1 MAPPNGPLSFK
12 ALVIL
17 VLIVAAGALCFRLP
31 RLDLRPMHTDE
42 AVHADKLGIL
52 LDTGRYTYNPEDY
65 HGPTLYYFTLPCVWL
80 TGARSYAEIRNEI
93 PLRIVPAFFGT
104 GLILLLLL
112 FQDGLGRR
120 ASLCAALL
128 TALSPA
134 MVFYSRYYIQ
144 EILLVFFTFAAIVSI
159 WRYTRS
165 RKLGWALLAG
175 ACLGAMHAT
184 KETCVIAYAAMAGSA
199 GVTILWTRWVGG
211 HQLRVREYVHGW
223 HLAGALKVAAA
234 VSILCLTVLLS
245 NPRATVD
252 SVLTYSNYLDRGATG
267 DSSTSGLQVHSHP
280 WYFYLQMLAW
290 IRYDAGP
297 RWSEALVLALF
308 AVGMVQAL
316 RRGTGGEDEA
326 NHHIWRFLA
335 FYTILMTAVYS
346 FLSYKTPWCM
356 LSFLHGMILLAGVGA
371 AAIYRALP
379 GRWLR
384 GAAAL
389 LFALGLWHLGAQAYR
404 ANFVYQADTRNP
416 YVYGHTSSDFLRMVQ
431 RIEDIARVSGKD
443 RHIPIRVVTTGWD
456 CWPLPWYMREFDRV
470 LSSETV
476 PPEPDTE
483 IIVASEDLEPELD
496 KRLRGAYQKEYY
508 GQRFGVLMTLYV
520 RADLWEAFM
529 AGRK

>member
-1 MAPPNGPLSFK
+1 VATPHGTLSLK

-17 VLIVAAGALCFRLP
+17 ILIVAAGALCFRLP

-42 AVHADKLGIL
+42 AIHADKLGIL
-52 LDTGRYTYNPEDY
+52 LDTGRYTYNPREY

-93 PLRIVPAFFGT
+93 PLRIVPVFFGA
-104 GLILLLLL
+104 GLILLFLLL
-112 FQDGLGRR
+112 QDGLGRR

-144 EILLVFFTFAAIVSI
+144 EMLLVFFTFAAIVSI

-184 KETCVIAYAAMAGSA
+184 KETCVIAYAAMLGA
-199 GVTILWTRWVGG
+199 GVLTILWTRWVGG
-211 HQLRVREYVHGW
+211 HQLRVRDYIHGW

-267 DSSTSGLQVHSHP
+267 DSSTSGLQAHSHP
-280 WYFYLQMLAW
+280 WYFYLQILAW

-297 RWSEALVLALF
+297 RWSEALILVLF

-316 RRGTGGEDEA
+316 RRGTGGHEDA
-326 NHHIWRFLA
+326 SHHLWRFLA

-379 GRWLR
+379 SRWLH
-384 GAAAL
+384 GAAVL
-389 LFALGLWHLGAQAYR
+389 LFALGLSHLGAQAYR

-431 RIEDIARVSGKD
+431 RIEDIARVSGKN
-443 RHIPIRVVTTGWD
+443 RHVPIRVVASGSD
-456 CWPLPWYMREFDRV
+456 CWPLPWYVRGFDGV
-470 LSSETV
+470 LYSDIS

-483 IIVASEDLEPELD
+483 IIVASQDLEPELD

-508 GQRFGVLMTLYV
+508 GQRFGVLMVLYV